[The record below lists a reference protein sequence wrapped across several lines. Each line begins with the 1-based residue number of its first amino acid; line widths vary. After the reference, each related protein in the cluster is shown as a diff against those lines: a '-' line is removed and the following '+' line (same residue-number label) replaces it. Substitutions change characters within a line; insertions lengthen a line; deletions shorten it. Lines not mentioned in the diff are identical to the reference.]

1 MRNPQVLI
9 LAKDGFHRRLL
20 LDLARTNDLT
30 VEASE
35 PRSAGSW
42 VAKMTAA
49 DSRPDIVL
57 LDLDEPSLADLRALK
72 ALERLP
78 DAERPFVAGWAH
90 STPASPGLDAFL
102 PLPLDVGAASRT
114 LAKLALNARCRGE
127 VAVS

>member
-1 MRNPQVLI
+1 M
-9 LAKDGFHRRLL
+9 
-20 LDLARTNDLT
+20 
-30 VEASE
+30 
-35 PRSAGSW
+35 
-42 VAKMTAA
+42 AKMTAA

>member
-35 PRSAGSW
+35 PKAARTW
-42 VAKMTAA
+42 VAKMTKAS
-49 DSRPDIVL
+49 SRPDIVL
-57 LDLDEPSLADLRALK
+57 LDLDEPSLSDLQALK
-72 ALERLP
+72 ALKSLP
-78 DAERPFVAGWAH
+78 EEERPFVAGWAR
-90 STPASPGLDAFL
+90 SSVSSGKVDAFL

-114 LAKLALNARCRGE
+114 LAKLALSARCRGE